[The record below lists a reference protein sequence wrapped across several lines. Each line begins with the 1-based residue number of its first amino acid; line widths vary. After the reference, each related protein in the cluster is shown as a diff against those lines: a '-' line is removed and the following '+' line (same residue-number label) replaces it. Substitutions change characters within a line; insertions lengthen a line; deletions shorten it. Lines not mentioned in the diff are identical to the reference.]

1 MVSFIFKRI
10 LMAVPTLLIL
20 IFISFVLMHAAPG
33 GSFTTERALPPQVL
47 ANIEAR
53 YGLNDPLYLQIWNYL
68 VGILT
73 EFDFGPSFKYK
84 NQTVNDVIGQGFP
97 VTLTYGSI
105 AFVFAMVIG
114 TLLGTIA
121 AMRQNSLVDYFAIG
135 LSIVAQVLPTFVLA
149 PILVLVFTLWLR
161 WLPGGGWNGGQW
173 PYLVMPVIA
182 LATSHMASVARIM
195 RSSMLEVLR
204 SQFIRTARAKGLPD
218 HVIIIQHA
226 LKPAL
231 LPLLSYMGPAFVAMI
246 TGSVVIDLY
255 FATGGIG
262 QSFVQSALSR
272 DYSVMMGITI
282 LIGALTVAF
291 NLIVDILY
299 TWIDPKIEY

>member
-1 MVSFIFKRI
+1 
-10 LMAVPTLLIL
+10 MAVPTLLVL
-20 IFISFVLMHAAPG
+20 IVLSFVLMYAAPG
-33 GSFTTERALPPQVL
+33 GPFTVERQLPPQVL

-68 VGILT
+68 VGIVT
-73 EFDFGPSFKYK
+73 NFDFGPSFKYK
-84 NQTVNDVIGQGFP
+84 DQTVNDIIGQGFP
-97 VTLTYGSI
+97 VTLTYGCI
-105 AFVFAMVIG
+105 AFVLAVLVG
-114 TLLGTIA
+114 TTLGVVA

-135 LSIVAQVLPTFVLA
+135 LSIIAQVLPTFVLA
-149 PILVLVFTLWLR
+149 PILVLMFTLWLN
-161 WLPGGGWNGGQW
+161 WLPGGGWNGGHW
-173 PYLVMPVIA
+173 SNIVMPVIA
-182 LATSHMASVARIM
+182 LGTSQMASIARIM

-218 HVIIIQHA
+218 RVIIFGHA

-231 LPLLSYMGPAFVAMI
+231 LPLLSYLGPAFVAMI

-262 QSFVQSALSR
+262 QSFVQSALAR

-282 LIGALTVAF
+282 LIGALTVVF
-291 NLIVDILY
+291 SLIVDLLY
-299 TWIDPKIEY
+299 TWIDPKIKY